1 MQKFLKNIRY
11 LFEYFVVITAMKI
24 LSLFGID
31 RAGNICSFIARKIG
45 ILLAVNKIARK
56 NIHAVFGDS
65 LDIENIIDQT
75 WDNFGR
81 FIGEFPYI
89 STMSEQ
95 ELLQR
100 IEIIGTENID
110 EFRKAGQPF
119 LLFTGH
125 FANWDIALK
134 LIHKFYPKFSIIY
147 RKANNPYVNRL
158 INEIR
163 SSDKLKLIPKGAEG
177 SRGLINAIKQ
187 GDAIAMLVD
196 QKMNDGIEV
205 PFLGTPAM
213 TPHAIAKIALQF
225 KYPIIPCQI
234 VRTRGSH
241 FKAIIHPPLMFQQT
255 GDDKVDYYNI
265 MLNINQILGEWVK
278 QNPGQ
283 WFWFHNRWKK

>member
-11 LFEYFVVITAMKI
+11 LLEYFVVITAMKI
-24 LSLFGID
+24 LGLFGID

-65 LDIENIIDQT
+65 LDSEAIIDQT

-95 ELLQR
+95 ELLRR
-100 IEIIGTENID
+100 IKIIGIENIE
-110 EFRKAGQPF
+110 EFQKTGQPF

-134 LIHKFYPKFSIIY
+134 LIHKFYPEFSIIY
-147 RKANNPYVNRL
+147 RRSNNPYVNRL

-163 SSDKLKLIPKGAEG
+163 TSDKLSLIPKGAES
-177 SRGLINAIKQ
+177 SRGLIKAIKQ
-187 GDAIAMLVD
+187 RHAIAMLVD

-205 PFLGTPAM
+205 PFLGLPAM

-234 VRTRGSH
+234 IRTHGSY
-241 FKAIIHPPLMFQQT
+241 FKLILHPPLTLQQT
-255 GDDKVDYYNI
+255 GNDKVDYYNI